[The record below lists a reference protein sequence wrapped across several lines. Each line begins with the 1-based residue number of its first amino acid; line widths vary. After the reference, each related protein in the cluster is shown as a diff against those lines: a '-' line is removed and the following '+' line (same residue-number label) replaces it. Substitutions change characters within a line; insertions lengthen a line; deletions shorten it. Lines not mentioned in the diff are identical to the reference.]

1 VNDNGKKRGGGIME
15 TGTIG
20 ALLFRML
27 GVVMLL
33 LGILI
38 FLTIP
43 VSYFSLL
50 NADVLRDTYFIVNE
64 SIIWGGVFVIGGCVF
79 LLLSKPLGRI
89 LAKGLE

>member
-1 VNDNGKKRGGGIME
+1 MKTEVF
-15 TGTIG
+15 G

-79 LLLSKPLGRI
+79 LLLSKQLGRI
-89 LAKGLE
+89 FAKGLE